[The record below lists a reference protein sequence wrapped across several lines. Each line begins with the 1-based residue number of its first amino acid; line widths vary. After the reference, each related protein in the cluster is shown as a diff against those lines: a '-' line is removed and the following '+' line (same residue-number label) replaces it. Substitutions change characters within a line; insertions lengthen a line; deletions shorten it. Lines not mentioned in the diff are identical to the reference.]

1 MKAIDSFVLKV
12 KRGETPTYA
21 RLKNLAKAILSFNL
35 PMRAPAVAL
44 YQFLFWLRLVTRQV
58 CRRFAVIFYRSPLFR
73 SRCEAVG
80 KGLYLEVVPA
90 ISGGVRMRFGDDV
103 VISGQLTVA
112 GGRVYANP
120 ELIVGNRV
128 FLGHMVTFVISQR
141 VEIEDDVLISS
152 ECYIADNSGHP
163 VDPERR
169 SAGLPPDADAIRP
182 VRICR
187 KAWIGRRC
195 ILLPGVTIGE
205 GAIVGAGSVVTKD
218 VPPFKIC
225 AGNPARVLER

>member
-1 MKAIDSFVLKV
+1 MKAIDRFVMKV
-12 KRGETPTYA
+12 KRGETPAYA
-21 RLKNLAKAILSFNL
+21 RLKRLAKAILSFNI
-35 PMRAPAVAL
+35 PMWAPVVAL
-44 YQFLFWLRLVTRQV
+44 FQFLFWLRLAFRQV
-58 CRRFAVIFYRSPLFR
+58 CRRFAVVFYRSPLFR

-80 KGLYLEVVPA
+80 KRLYLEVLPA
-90 ISGGVRMRFGDDV
+90 ISGRVRMRFGDDV
-103 VISGQLTVA
+103 VISGKLVVA
-112 GGRVYANP
+112 GGRVYDHP

-128 FLGHMVTFVISQR
+128 FLGHMVTFSINQR
-141 VEIEDDVLISS
+141 VEIQDDVLISS

-163 VDPERR
+163 LDSERR
-169 SAGLPPDADAIRP
+169 SAGMPPDVDAIRP
-182 VRICR
+182 IRICR